1 MRPSTSPTCARPSS
15 SLSRPFW
22 TCRSTWPWVTVRAS
36 ARPASTRSCRMSLRT
51 TGIPAAAIVCA
62 IWPPMV
68 PAPTTAA
75 LKTNMGSS
83 LLLCCERGGGGYRQ
97 GMDGEVL
104 TERLRCRAPRDDE
117 HDRSRYEELLLS
129 PEIQRWLQPSPL
141 EPLTAADVAALLSS
155 DVAHWPTYGFG
166 PWVLELR
173 EDGRFAGRGGLKTT
187 TVRG

>member
-1 MRPSTSPTCARPSS
+1 
-15 SLSRPFW
+15 
-22 TCRSTWPWVTVRAS
+22 
-36 ARPASTRSCRMSLRT
+36 
-51 TGIPAAAIVCA
+51 
-62 IWPPMV
+62 
-68 PAPTTAA
+68 
-75 LKTNMGSS
+75 
-83 LLLCCERGGGGYRQ
+83 
-97 GMDGEVL
+97 MDGEVL

-187 TVRG
+187 TVRGEPAVELPWSVVPALQGRGLATEAGAAALQAARALGLPEVVSYTLTTNLASQRVMERIGLRRDGELEHAGLPHVLYRLALD